1 MKQIIENR
9 IKSII
14 NHSPINVKS
23 REGGIIIIMIIII
36 VGSLSHSLCL
46 NFEIQLSLWNQFL
59 IDSQVDRVETMGIT
73 WG

>member
-1 MKQIIENR
+1 MKQVIENR

-14 NHSPINVKS
+14 NHSPINLKS
-23 REGGIIIIMIIII
+23 RGRGYYHYYDYYYC
-36 VGSLSHSLCL
+36 GSLSLCL

-73 WG
+73 C